1 MGAITHPT
9 GIIGKRDLNNFQ
21 PRLGLAWNFQQKWVF
36 RSSFGIMTV
45 DSSGTGGFD
54 EYAGS
59 YNILQPTGDPR
70 YLFRL
75 QDGPGK
81 IQYTVN
87 ADGTVPYTG
96 ASYGSRTA
104 TWRDPN
110 LHSPYVMNWSAGF
123 QYQIAGTWVV
133 NLTYQGTAGVGT
145 RAQLEHQPN
154 PSVYRVRRK
163 PSTTRYGLSIAA
175 ELPLVPTI
183 RGHQLFVEFQPQ
195 YLAQWERHCGEAL
208 RQRAH
213 PECQLQPLEIIE
225 QFRPAW
231 LL

>member
-1 MGAITHPT
+1 MF
-9 GIIGKRDLNNFQ
+9 NEF
-21 PRLGLAWNFQQKWVF
+21 RLGYNRRANSNPARPDASQYNLAIPGV
-36 RSSFGIMTV
+36 
-45 DSSGTGGFD
+45 GT
-54 EYAGS
+54 E
-59 YNILQPTGDPR
+59 
-70 YLFRL
+70 
-75 QDGPGK
+75 
-81 IQYTVN
+81 
-87 ADGTVPYTG
+87 TVPYFNIGYGIGAMGYSREVGEDKVLQDNLTRIVGRHSIKVGYEMIWTQYSNKTTSLPCGQYNFTG
-96 ASYGSRTA
+96 GTALGSRTA

-213 PECQLQPLEIIE
+213 PECQLQPLEII
-225 QFRPAW
+225 
-231 LL
+231 